1 MSFFLIVYGKREN
14 YQWKYDRKEE
24 KVGEHKGKDAD
35 GEMGKVN
42 SHEAVSSGPDM

>member
-1 MSFFLIVYGKREN
+1 MEKEKLIYEN
-14 YQWKYDRKEE
+14 ITHDRKEE